1 MDEAAGRMARGFQQA
16 GGVEWKAKGRER
28 MRSSLEI
35 YRLATGR
42 SEVVLRTEALIEAPN
57 WDPGGGS
64 LLVNGDGRL
73 YRVPLDG
80 TPALVPVDTGFA
92 NRCNNDHGISPDG
105 GSIAISHHTEAGSTI
120 FTLPAAGGTPVRVT
134 ALNPSYWHGWS
145 PDGGT
150 LAFCG
155 QRDGRFDVY
164 TIPAGGGAETRL
176 TDAGHND
183 GPDYSPDGAW
193 IWFNSD
199 RSGQAQIWRI
209 RPDGSGL
216 ERMTEDGLVDWF
228 PHPAPDGGAVL
239 FLAYP
244 AGTEGHPRDREVAL
258 RLMDPD
264 GGNDRTL
271 VELFGG
277 QGTINVPCWAP
288 DASAF
293 AYVRYAP
300 EG

>member
-1 MDEAAGRMARGFQQA
+1 
-16 GGVEWKAKGRER
+16 

-35 YRLATGR
+35 FRLATGR
-42 SEVVLRTEALIEAPN
+42 SEVLLETDELIEAPN

-64 LLVNGDGRL
+64 LLVNGGGRL
-73 YRVPLDG
+73 HRVPLG
-80 TPALVPVDTGFA
+80 AAPELAPVDTGFA
-92 NRCNNDHGISPDG
+92 DRCNNDHGIAPDG
-105 GSIAISHHTEAGSTI
+105 SLIAISHHTGEGSTI
-120 FTLPAAGGTPVRVT
+120 FTLPAGGGAPRQVT
-134 ALNPSYWHGWS
+134 ARNPSYWHGWS

-164 TIPAGGGAETRL
+164 TVPVTGGEETRL
-176 TDAGHND
+176 TDVGHND
-183 GPDYSPDGAW
+183 GPDYSPDGRW

-199 RSGQAQIWRI
+199 RSGQAQIWRV
-209 RPDGSGL
+209 RPDGSDL

-228 PHPAPDGGAVL
+228 PHPAPDGSAVL

-244 AGTEGHPRDREVAL
+244 PGTTGHPRDKDVAL

-264 GGNDRTL
+264 GGNVRTL

-293 AYVRYAP
+293 AYIRYAP
-300 EG
+300 EK